1 MIYVLHHSKGILMLS
16 AEDREQVLKWSKRQL
31 GSRAGIVSIFEGN
44 PREADPSVERDGTGI
59 KPWKADG
66 CHPVVTIMANSAQDV
81 LGEQGCS
88 GCHDVDTRLD
98 VRMKFKEPTWH

>member
-1 MIYVLHHSKGILMLS
+1 MIYVLHHSKGALMLS

-44 PREADPSVERDGTGI
+44 PREADPLVERDGTGI
-59 KPWKADG
+59 KPRQAAG
-66 CHPVVTIMANSAQDV
+66 CHPVVSILANSVQDV

-88 GCHDVDTRLD
+88 GWHDEDTRLD
-98 VRMKFKEPTWH
+98 ARMKFKKPTWH

>member
-16 AEDREQVLKWSKRQL
+16 AEDREQVLKWSERQL

-44 PREADPSVERDGTGI
+44 PREVDPSVEKDGTGI
-59 KPWKADG
+59 KARKADG
-66 CHPVVTIMANSAQDV
+66 CHPVVSIMAYSAQDV

-88 GCHDVDTRLD
+88 GCDEDARLD
-98 VRMKFKEPTWH
+98 SRMNIKEPTWH